1 MPENLPIKF
10 LDIKDKKFIN
20 WFEKENSY
28 LNHTKKYTYFYS
40 KVFKIYNNFF
50 FTKLNYKNYKD
61 IGIANF
67 KLVRVITSN
76 IVLLDF
82 LKRNKVRL
90 DKKKISKIKN
100 LSTEEYQKKFFFLI
114 KKNNNKTLIN
124 KLKNKFFNLNN
135 STNYVFET
143 KKGEDFLKE
152 KRLAFKKFEYTYKS
166 KNLSSKDSENF
177 KYLISNYIKLFNEH
191 NLPFDKSLYLEILKI
206 LKISLHLYEQN
217 SEIRRDGITLYHG
230 QSGSPLHRILALAW
244 KKSGAKLISFAH
256 GYTKYTAS
264 ALQIERFLHDG
275 LSISNFFYVSNL
287 HEKKVHLK
295 IFKKYNLL
303 KKQKINILLYK
314 NNYSEYDK
322 YLNKEEKKKKKFE
335 KIKILLVGYS
345 ASDDFYIDGPSYY
358 PMKVLK
364 FEYDLLKLL
373 KKFSN
378 IEVFY
383 KIHPDRIKE
392 AKNIFD
398 NFCKKV
404 VYEKFEKIYS
414 NYDVILLPTPFS
426 TILGL
431 SLETKKKIILINT
444 KEIKWFKED
453 LNKIKKKCFIV
464 NASLKNANFMIN
476 NYYLE
481 KTILKIIE

>member
-1 MPENLPIKF
+1 MPKNLPIKF
-10 LDIKDKKFIN
+10 LDIKNKKFIN
-20 WFEKENSY
+20 WFEKENSH

-40 KVFKIYNNFF
+40 KVFKIYKNFF
-50 FTKLNYKNYKD
+50 FSKSNFKNYKD

-76 IVLLDF
+76 IVLLNF
-82 LKRNKVRL
+82 LKKNKVRL

-100 LSTEEYQKKFFFLI
+100 LSTEEYQKKFFLLLE
-114 KKNNNKTLIN
+114 KNNNKTLIN
-124 KLKNKFFNLNN
+124 DLKNKFFNLNN

-177 KYLISNYIKLFNEH
+177 KYLISKYIMLFNEH
-191 NLPFDKSLYLEILKI
+191 NLPFDKSLYLEIFKI
-206 LKISLHLYEQN
+206 LKISLLLYEQN
-217 SEIRRDGITLYHG
+217 SEIRRDGTTLYHG

-275 LSISNFFYVSNL
+275 LSISNSFYVSNL
-287 HEKKVHLK
+287 HEKKTHLK
-295 IFKKYNLL
+295 IFKKYNFL
-303 KKQKINILLYK
+303 KRQKINILLYK

-345 ASDDFYIDGPSYY
+345 ASDDFYIDAPSYY
-358 PMKVLK
+358 AMKVLK
-364 FEYDLLKLL
+364 FEYELLKIF
-373 KKFSN
+373 KKFSCV
-378 IEVFY
+378 EVYY
-383 KIHPDRIKE
+383 KIHPHRIKE

-398 NFCKKV
+398 NFCRKV

-414 NYDVILLPTPFS
+414 NYDIILFPTPLS
-426 TILGL
+426 TAFGL
-431 SLETKKKIILINT
+431 SLETKKKIILINS

-453 LNKIKKKCFIV
+453 LKKIKKNCLIV